1 MRRIMSLYS
10 EMGNE
15 RKREKKISFWIA
27 FIFGLLLTFGGAVFQ
42 INGTITET
50 LNYKEQPLIVN
61 SYTMF
66 FGGFI
71 CFLCSYFL
79 FKKLMNK

>member
-1 MRRIMSLYS
+1 MSLFS
-10 EMGNE
+10 EMENE

-50 LNYKEQPLIVN
+50 LNYKEQPMIVN

-66 FGGFI
+66 FAGFI
-71 CFLCSYFL
+71 CFLCAYFL
-79 FKKLMNK
+79 FKKLKKK